1 MRYTLSITVREMSM
15 NWGNLFFSAYGRI
28 GRSNFWLAWAM
39 LLFGGLLVMVV
50 PGVNLIAWAVLIYCG
65 ICIRSKR
72 LHDMG
77 RSGWWQVAPVAAY
90 LAVTAMAVIYG
101 LIVAAAAIGAETS
114 ISAGGAAPFITIVG
128 VGGVAIAL
136 AAMAAWMFEIGF
148 LLWIGIS
155 EPDPFDNPYGPAPDL
170 PEPPATATP
179 VNAG

>member
-1 MRYTLSITVREMSM
+1 M

-28 GRSNFWLAWAM
+28 RRSDFWLAWAI
-39 LLFGGLLVMVV
+39 LLFGGFLVMLV
-50 PGVNLIAWAVLIYCG
+50 PGLNLIAWAVLIYCG

-77 RSGWWQVAPVAAY
+77 RSGWWQVAPIAAFGAVA
-90 LAVTAMAVIYG
+90 TMTVIYG
-101 LIVAAAAIGAETS
+101 VAVAAAAIGAEAS
-114 ISAGGAAPFITIVG
+114 LAAGSAAPFLTVVG
-128 VGGVAIAL
+128 VGGIAIGL
-136 AAMAAWMFEIGF
+136 AALAAWMFDIGF

-155 EPDPFDNPYGPAPDL
+155 ETDPFDNQYGPAPDL